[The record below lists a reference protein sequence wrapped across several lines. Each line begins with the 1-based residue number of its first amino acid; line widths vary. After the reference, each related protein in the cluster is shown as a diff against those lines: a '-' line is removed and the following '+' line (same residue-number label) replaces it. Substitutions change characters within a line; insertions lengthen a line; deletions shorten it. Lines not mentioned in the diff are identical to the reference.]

1 MNYKNEIQAYIENKN
16 FQKLHRFLINEI
28 VKKKADGELEL
39 TPDVIDGLDFF
50 KQFVLENV
58 YKNYF
63 ADGFDVSNFDIEY
76 YAFVKQSIPS
86 TYCLFNDAGLLKYL
100 LPNKPN
106 LEDKVEVNK
115 FNIILT
121 EIFINIVERNM
132 HLHEDFLEN
141 EEEQMQKSYKEFVKT
156 ITKEYNNETV
166 TEYLSSLLSFM
177 NITIEDY
184 YNRLLTEINDD
195 SLHLDIGEQAHK
207 KVDYYAEKIYEGF
220 GKSKK
225 FDFFTTYFQIV

>member
-1 MNYKNEIQAYIENKN
+1 
-16 FQKLHRFLINEI
+16 
-28 VKKKADGELEL
+28 
-39 TPDVIDGLDFF
+39 
-50 KQFVLENV
+50 
-58 YKNYF
+58 
-63 ADGFDVSNFDIEY
+63 
-76 YAFVKQSIPS
+76 
-86 TYCLFNDAGLLKYL
+86 
-100 LPNKPN
+100 
-106 LEDKVEVNK
+106 
-115 FNIILT
+115 
-121 EIFINIVERNM
+121 M

-166 TEYLSSLLSFM
+166 TEYLSNLLSFM

-195 SLHLDIGEQAHK
+195 SLHLDIGEHAHK
-207 KVDYYAEKIYEGF
+207 KVDDYAEKLYEGF